1 MIITSLIKWSIEKI
15 LEIDKNSKK
24 SADQMKKYPLPGENS
39 KSFFV
44 HFLFYEV
51 NLKKLFPSLHL

>member
-44 HFLFYEV
+44 HFFIL
-51 NLKKLFPSLHL
+51 